1 MGGTQSTDAGQPS
14 KLSAPL
20 PSLRWELQSRP
31 KGLVKIDDFRLIEE
45 VHAQPTPCAHVVS
58 NTWRKS
64 PHASRYTVSRHTR
77 LTLHR
82 VPHTPQA
89 IDCSQLEDGEVV
101 VQCEML
107 SVDAFLRTMLDEEAY
122 HGAIK
127 LGDTLPALGYG
138 RVIAS
143 ANPKFKIGK
152 RVSGMLGARSVARL
166 NLEQSAGL
174 FPFLSLPRVKPTTMM
189 GLLGITSGLTA
200 HVGIHSVTK
209 PPRRGQTVLVSGA
222 SGATGSVAAQLA
234 KLTGAKVV
242 GVAGGVRKA
251 AYLLDELKLDG
262 AVDYKDGATTL
273 GAQLD
278 RLVRRVP
285 RSSPRCPRPLTTC
298 PCIPSAQCPDGIDFY
313 FDTVG
318 GELLDEVLK
327 RIRKNGRV
335 VVCGASSQY
344 NGNLNKGLVRG
355 PSEYLKLAERGAQ
368 MIGYNVMFY
377 LHRVPLAMLHILWLM
392 FRKKLFMTEQIESGI
407 RSFAPAMVKMFT
419 GGHIGKLLVDV
430 STDSEAVKTKAA

>member
-1 MGGTQSTDAGQPS
+1 MGGTQSTDVGQPS

-31 KGLVKIDDFRLIEE
+31 KGLVNIDDFRLIEE
-45 VHAQPTPCAHVVS
+45 VHAQPKPLCTCSEQHMAQVTP
-58 NTWRKS
+58 
-64 PHASRYTVSRHTR
+64 R
-77 LTLHR
+77 LR
-82 VPHTPQA
+82 VPQA

-166 NLEQSAGL
+166 KPEQSAGL

-285 RSSPRCPRPLTTC
+285 RSSTV
-298 PCIPSAQCPDGIDFY
+298 PSASHHVSLYPLGA
-313 FDTVG
+313 VPG
-318 GELLDEVLK
+318 RHRLLL
-327 RIRKNGRV
+327 
-335 VVCGASSQY
+335 
-344 NGNLNKGLVRG
+344 
-355 PSEYLKLAERGAQ
+355 
-368 MIGYNVMFY
+368 
-377 LHRVPLAMLHILWLM
+377 
-392 FRKKLFMTEQIESGI
+392 
-407 RSFAPAMVKMFT
+407 
-419 GGHIGKLLVDV
+419 
-430 STDSEAVKTKAA
+430 

>member
-1 MGGTQSTDAGQPS
+1 MGGTQSTDVGQPS

-45 VHAQPTPCAHVVS
+45 VHAQPTPLCTCSEQHMAQV
-58 NTWRKS
+58 T
-64 PHASRYTVSRHTR
+64 PR
-77 LTLHR
+77 LR
-82 VPHTPQA
+82 VPQA

-166 NLEQSAGL
+166 KAEQSAGL

-285 RSSPRCPRPLTTC
+285 RSSTV
-298 PCIPSAQCPDGIDFY
+298 PSASHHVSLYPLGA
-313 FDTVG
+313 VPG
-318 GELLDEVLK
+318 RHRLLL
-327 RIRKNGRV
+327 
-335 VVCGASSQY
+335 
-344 NGNLNKGLVRG
+344 
-355 PSEYLKLAERGAQ
+355 
-368 MIGYNVMFY
+368 
-377 LHRVPLAMLHILWLM
+377 
-392 FRKKLFMTEQIESGI
+392 
-407 RSFAPAMVKMFT
+407 
-419 GGHIGKLLVDV
+419 
-430 STDSEAVKTKAA
+430 

>member
-1 MGGTQSTDAGQPS
+1 MGGTQSTDVGQPS

-45 VHAQPTPCAHVVS
+45 VHAQPKPLCTCSEQHMAQVTP
-58 NTWRKS
+58 
-64 PHASRYTVSRHTR
+64 R
-77 LTLHR
+77 LLMPHR
-82 VPHTPQA
+82 VPRTPQA
-89 IDCSQLEDGEVV
+89 IDCSQLEEGEVV
-101 VQCEML
+101 VKCEML

-166 NLEQSAGL
+166 KAEQTAGL

-251 AYLLDELKLDG
+251 TYLLDELKLDG

-285 RSSPRCPRPLTTC
+285 RSSTV
-298 PCIPSAQCPDGIDFY
+298 PS
-313 FDTVG
+313 
-318 GELLDEVLK
+318 
-327 RIRKNGRV
+327 
-335 VVCGASSQY
+335 SSHH
-344 NGNLNKGLVRG
+344 V
-355 PSEYLKLAERGAQ
+355 P
-368 MIGYNVMFY
+368 
-377 LHRVPLAMLHILWLM
+377 VPLGAVPGRH
-392 FRKKLFMTEQIESGI
+392 R
-407 RSFAPAMVKMFT
+407 
-419 GGHIGKLLVDV
+419 LLL
-430 STDSEAVKTKAA
+430 

>member
-1 MGGTQSTDAGQPS
+1 MPVSQASYLHHCPACAGNSSRGLRAWSRSTTSDS
-14 KLSAPL
+14 SRRCTLSQCH
-20 PSLRWELQSRP
+20 R
-31 KGLVKIDDFRLIEE
+31 
-45 VHAQPTPCAHVVS
+45 AHVVS

-82 VPHTPQA
+82 VPHAPQA

-166 NLEQSAGL
+166 KAEQSAGL

-222 SGATGSVAAQLA
+222 SGAAGSVAAQLA

-285 RSSPRCPRPLTTC
+285 RSSTV
-298 PCIPSAQCPDGIDFY
+298 PSASHHVSLYPLGA
-313 FDTVG
+313 VPG
-318 GELLDEVLK
+318 RHRLLL
-327 RIRKNGRV
+327 
-335 VVCGASSQY
+335 
-344 NGNLNKGLVRG
+344 
-355 PSEYLKLAERGAQ
+355 
-368 MIGYNVMFY
+368 
-377 LHRVPLAMLHILWLM
+377 
-392 FRKKLFMTEQIESGI
+392 
-407 RSFAPAMVKMFT
+407 
-419 GGHIGKLLVDV
+419 
-430 STDSEAVKTKAA
+430 

>member
-1 MGGTQSTDAGQPS
+1 M
-14 KLSAPL
+14 
-20 PSLRWELQSRP
+20 
-31 KGLVKIDDFRLIEE
+31 
-45 VHAQPTPCAHVVS
+45 
-58 NTWRKS
+58 
-64 PHASRYTVSRHTR
+64 
-77 LTLHR
+77 
-82 VPHTPQA
+82 PHTPQA

-122 HGAIK
+122 HGAIR

-152 RVSGMLGARSVARL
+152 RVTGMLGARSVARL
-166 NLEQSAGL
+166 KAEQSAGL

-242 GVAGGVRKA
+242 GVAGGVMKA

-285 RSSPRCPRPLTTC
+285 RSSTV
-298 PCIPSAQCPDGIDFY
+298 PSASCISVSP
-313 FDTVG
+313 
-318 GELLDEVLK
+318 
-327 RIRKNGRV
+327 RV
-335 VVCGASSQY
+335 PVPPRRSARTASTFTLTRSEESCSTRCSSGSERMGASSCAA
-344 NGNLNKGLVRG
+344 R
-355 PSEYLKLAERGAQ
+355 
-368 MIGYNVMFY
+368 
-377 LHRVPLAMLHILWLM
+377 HRSTTAI
-392 FRKKLFMTEQIESGI
+392 SI
-407 RSFAPAMVKMFT
+407 RAWCA
-419 GGHIGKLLVDV
+419 GRA
-430 STDSEAVKTKAA
+430 STLSSRRRARR

>member
-1 MGGTQSTDAGQPS
+1 M
-14 KLSAPL
+14 
-20 PSLRWELQSRP
+20 
-31 KGLVKIDDFRLIEE
+31 
-45 VHAQPTPCAHVVS
+45 
-58 NTWRKS
+58 
-64 PHASRYTVSRHTR
+64 PHA
-77 LTLHR
+77 
-82 VPHTPQA
+82 PQA

-166 NLEQSAGL
+166 KAEQSAGL

-285 RSSPRCPRPLTTC
+285 RSSTV
-298 PCIPSAQCPDGIDFY
+298 PSASHHVSLYPLGA
-313 FDTVG
+313 VPG
-318 GELLDEVLK
+318 RHRLLL
-327 RIRKNGRV
+327 
-335 VVCGASSQY
+335 
-344 NGNLNKGLVRG
+344 
-355 PSEYLKLAERGAQ
+355 
-368 MIGYNVMFY
+368 
-377 LHRVPLAMLHILWLM
+377 
-392 FRKKLFMTEQIESGI
+392 
-407 RSFAPAMVKMFT
+407 
-419 GGHIGKLLVDV
+419 
-430 STDSEAVKTKAA
+430 

>member
-1 MGGTQSTDAGQPS
+1 MAQVTPR
-14 KLSAPL
+14 
-20 PSLRWELQSRP
+20 LR
-31 KGLVKIDDFRLIEE
+31 V
-45 VHAQPTPCAHVVS
+45 
-58 NTWRKS
+58 
-64 PHASRYTVSRHTR
+64 
-77 LTLHR
+77 
-82 VPHTPQA
+82 PQA

-152 RVSGMLGARSVARL
+152 RVTGMLGARSVARL
-166 NLEQSAGL
+166 KPEQSAGL

-285 RSSPRCPRPLTTC
+285 RSSTV
-298 PCIPSAQCPDGIDFY
+298 PSASHHVSLYPLGA
-313 FDTVG
+313 VPG
-318 GELLDEVLK
+318 RHRLLL
-327 RIRKNGRV
+327 
-335 VVCGASSQY
+335 
-344 NGNLNKGLVRG
+344 
-355 PSEYLKLAERGAQ
+355 
-368 MIGYNVMFY
+368 
-377 LHRVPLAMLHILWLM
+377 
-392 FRKKLFMTEQIESGI
+392 
-407 RSFAPAMVKMFT
+407 
-419 GGHIGKLLVDV
+419 
-430 STDSEAVKTKAA
+430 

>member
-1 MGGTQSTDAGQPS
+1 M
-14 KLSAPL
+14 
-20 PSLRWELQSRP
+20 
-31 KGLVKIDDFRLIEE
+31 
-45 VHAQPTPCAHVVS
+45 
-58 NTWRKS
+58 
-64 PHASRYTVSRHTR
+64 PHA
-77 LTLHR
+77 
-82 VPHTPQA
+82 PQA

-166 NLEQSAGL
+166 KPEQSAGL

-262 AVDYKDGATTL
+262 AVDYKDSATTL

-285 RSSPRCPRPLTTC
+285 RSSTV
-298 PCIPSAQCPDGIDFY
+298 PSA
-313 FDTVG
+313 
-318 GELLDEVLK
+318 
-327 RIRKNGRV
+327 
-335 VVCGASSQY
+335 S
-344 NGNLNKGLVRG
+344 
-355 PSEYLKLAERGAQ
+355 
-368 MIGYNVMFY
+368 
-377 LHRVPLAMLHILWLM
+377 HRVSLYSL
-392 FRKKLFMTEQIESGI
+392 G
-407 RSFAPAMVKMFT
+407 
-419 GGHIGKLLVDV
+419 
-430 STDSEAVKTKAA
+430 AVP